1 MLKTRVMPCL
11 LYYNR
16 GLYKT
21 VKFKNPAYI
30 GDPINAI
37 KIYNEKEVD
46 ELIFLD
52 ITASAE
58 NREPNYKVIIDI
70 ASECFMP
77 LCYGGGITT
86 LEQVKK
92 ILEIGVEK
100 ISFNHAAINNPSL
113 VSSAARDFGN
123 QAVVVSIDVKKN
135 FWGKYEVVQK
145 RGTKSIGENPVD
157 FARRMESI
165 GAGEILL
172 TSVDR
177 EGTWEGYDL
186 ELIKQVTDAINIP
199 VIVNGGAANLQ
210 HLEQA
215 VKTGKASGLALG
227 SMVVYQ
233 KKGMGVLINF
243 PPRAE
248 LEKILE

>member
-21 VKFKNPAYI
+21 IKFKNANYV

-52 ITASAE
+52 IMASKE
-58 NREPNYKVIIDI
+58 GREPDYKIIKDI

-86 LEQVKK
+86 LNQVKK
-92 ILEIGVEK
+92 IMEIGVEK
-100 ISFNHAAINNPSL
+100 VSFNAACVHNPSL
-113 VSSAARDFGN
+113 ITVTANDFGS
-123 QAVVVSIDVKKN
+123 QAVIVSIDVKKN
-135 FWGKYEVVQK
+135 MWGKYEVVK
-145 RGTKSIGENPVD
+145 NSGTKSIGIHPVA
-157 FARRMESI
+157 FAKKMVEL

-172 TSVDR
+172 TAIDR
-177 EGTWEGYDL
+177 EGTWDGYDL
-186 ELIKQVTDAINIP
+186 DLIKSVTDAVNIP
-199 VIVNGGAANLQ
+199 VIANGGAGNLN
-210 HLEQA
+210 HLAEA
-215 VKTGKASGLALG
+215 AKIGNASGLVIG
-227 SMVVYQ
+227 SMAVYQ

-243 PPRAE
+243 PNRTA
-248 LEKILE
+248 LETILA

>member
-1 MLKTRVMPCL
+1 MLKTRVIPCL
-11 LYYNR
+11 LFYSR

-21 VKFKNPAYI
+21 VNFKNPSYI

-52 ITASAE
+52 ITANVE
-58 NREPNYKVIIDI
+58 NREPNYKVITDI

-86 LEQVKK
+86 VDQVKK

-100 ISFNHAAINNPSL
+100 ISFNHSAISNPSL
-113 VSSAARDFGN
+113 VSSAAKAFGN

-145 RGTKSIGENPVD
+145 RGTKGIGETPVD

-177 EGTWEGYDL
+177 EGTWEGYDVD
-186 ELIKQVTDAINIP
+186 LIKQVTDSINIP
-199 VIVNGGAANLQ
+199 VIVNGGAGNLQ
-210 HLEQA
+210 HLEEA
-215 VKTGKASGLALG
+215 AKIAKASGLALG

-243 PPRAE
+243 PARQE
-248 LEKILE
+248 LEKKLG